1 MALLSAEPCEVVID
15 GDEPYGEELAQAR
28 SGLAAEHGGL
38 LELDVASAAASILAA
53 QGALAVSLGR
63 RRGLGLVGVETSV
76 LAGALVFLSHRLPI
90 ATAGATPPADP
101 ELKAPGP
108 PFATRDGAWVEFEV
122 LRYDQWC
129 RAWAALGVRDEPLE
143 SAWSSYALRYLTG
156 RCALDAAL
164 HAATRRHTV
173 AELRALVEPLGVAVA
188 RLRTPDE
195 VDRAGYPEQ
204 PWTFRKTGA
213 GAALPPASGD
223 APLSGLCV
231 VELATRLQG
240 PLAGLLLRELGA
252 HVVKVEPPGGDMGR
266 AGPSPF
272 GRAAYLAYNR
282 GKEVIE
288 LDLKTAGGRHE
299 LHEITANADVFLH
312 NSRPGRAERSGYGA
326 DELTRANPGLVY
338 AHASGWGGAADAP
351 SEIAGDYIVQAHAGL
366 GASLRPAGEPPFP
379 CHVTLVDVTG
389 GLLACEA
396 ILAGLLGR
404 AEDGASR
411 VVGTSLLAAALELR
425 RQTSHSRA
433 AHDPEDFSRL
443 IEVPSDPD
451 VAPLLERIDEH
462 AWAPAA
468 PWRFVTA

>member
-1 MALLSAEPCEVVID
+1 LALLSVEPCEVVID
-15 GDEPYGEELAQAR
+15 GDEPGGEDLAQAR

-53 QGALAVSLGR
+53 QGVLAVSLGR
-63 RRGLGLVGVETSV
+63 KRGLGLVGVETSV
-76 LAGALVFLSHRLPI
+76 IAGALVFLSHRLPI
-90 ATAGATPPADP
+90 ATAGATPPMDP

-108 PFATRDGAWVEFEV
+108 PFATRDGAWVELEV
-122 LRYDQWC
+122 LRYDEWC

-143 SAWSSYALRYLTG
+143 PAWSAYALRYLTG
-156 RCALDAAL
+156 RCALHAAL

-188 RLRTPDE
+188 RIRTPDE
-195 VDRAGYPEQ
+195 VDAVRYPEQ
-204 PWTFRKTGA
+204 PWTFLRTGL
-213 GAALPPASGD
+213 GPGLRPASGD

-231 VELATRLQG
+231 VEVATRLQG

-252 HVVKVEPPGGDMGR
+252 RVVKVEPPGGDMGR

-282 GKEVIE
+282 GKDVVE

-299 LHEITANADVFLH
+299 LHELAANADVFLH
-312 NSRPGRAERSGYGA
+312 NSRPGRAERSRYGA

-338 AHASGWGGAADAP
+338 AHASGWGAAADAP

-379 CHVTLVDVTG
+379 SRVTLVDVTG

-396 ILAGLLGR
+396 ILAGLLRR
-404 AEDGASR
+404 AEDGTGR

-425 RQTSHSRA
+425 RHTARARASR
-433 AHDPEDFSRL
+433 DLEKFSRL
-443 IEVPSDPD
+443 IDVPSDAH
-451 VAPLLERIDEH
+451 VAPLLERIDEN

-468 PWRFVTA
+468 PWRFVSA